1 MATVPV
7 FVCPNCGSEDCIL
20 EFIEKA
26 GHKIPGLWHCDK
38 CSWEG
43 KMRECI
49 WTEVIPGVPTHV
61 PVREAPAVV
70 PIRISI
76 TSLGT
81 ATPEPETPSSQS
93 TCPVACPHCGEKLVE
108 IWVRHTCTATW
119 TLKDDGWQWVTVDE
133 ERHYTCPVCGEELD
147 HDYLGDAFELY
158 DEI

>member
-7 FVCPNCGSEDCIL
+7 FICPNCGSEDCIL

-108 IWVRHTCTATW
+108 IWVRHTS
-119 TLKDDGWQWVTVDE
+119 TLSTDNLKSRHTVQMHHPDS
-133 ERHYTCPVCGEELD
+133 RGRVLHHRQDKYSGVPRPL
-147 HDYLGDAFELY
+147 
-158 DEI
+158 